1 MRLQKLESSENASAS
16 ATQIIT
22 CLETGI
28 QMSWHRAS
36 EKGWYADLDGAPF
49 MAYYSPEG
57 LKRLQERD
65 TTINLLADQLT
76 AP

>member
-1 MRLQKLESSENASAS
+1 MRFSRLESNSPVSAS

-22 CLETGI
+22 CLETGV
-28 QMSWHRAS
+28 QMSWHRAA
-36 EKGWYADLDGAPF
+36 EQGWHADLDGAPF

-65 TTINLLADQLT
+65 ATINLLADQLT
-76 AP
+76 AR